1 MEKIS
6 CILIDDDPLAL
17 ERMQELLKL
26 TEKVQVLT
34 TFTNPSSAIQQVPQ
48 LSPEMV
54 FLDVEMPGFTGFDII
69 RKIHEAS
76 LFPDFVFVTG
86 YDQYA
91 IKAIKAE
98 AFDYLLK
105 PVDLDELEDCLSR
118 FQNKKKFNGSVP
130 FDLSEREYEIMRL
143 VEQGKTSK
151 EIGEIL
157 FISKHTVDTHRR
169 NILKKI
175 EERKQVRTKFPFS
188 L

>member
-105 PVDLDELEDCLSR
+105 PVDLDELEACLSR
-118 FQNKKKFNGSVP
+118 YIDKRISNDFIPS
-130 FDLSEREYEIMRL
+130 DLSQRKQEIMQL

-169 NILKKI
+169 NILKKTSSD
-175 EERKQVRTKFPFS
+175 K
-188 L
+188 

>member
-6 CILIDDDPLAL
+6 CVLVDDNPLAL
-17 ERMQELLKL
+17 ERMEELLKL
-26 TEKVQVLT
+26 TEKTQVLA
-34 TFTNPSSAIQQVPQ
+34 TFTSPLSAMQQIHD
-48 LSPEMV
+48 LSPDII
-54 FLDVEMPGFTGFDII
+54 FLDVEMPGFSGFDII

-91 IKAIKAE
+91 IKAIKAQ

-118 FQNKKKFNGSVP
+118 FQNKKNANGPAP
-130 FDLSEREYEIMRL
+130 FGLSEREYEIMQL
-143 VEQGKTSK
+143 VEQGKTSR

-175 EERKQVRTKFPFS
+175 GQKK
-188 L
+188 